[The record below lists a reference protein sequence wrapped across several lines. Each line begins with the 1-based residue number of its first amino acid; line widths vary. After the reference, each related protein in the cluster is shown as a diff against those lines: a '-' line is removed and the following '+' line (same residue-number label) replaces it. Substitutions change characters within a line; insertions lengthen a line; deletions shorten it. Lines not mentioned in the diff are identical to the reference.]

1 MAAVPPL
8 SVVLPTHD
16 RPTQVLDAARSV
28 LDQNIPDLQLI
39 VVDDGSTA
47 EGCSR
52 SLERLADDPKVR
64 IVRNEKALG
73 LPRAR
78 NCGIAVA
85 EHDHIGF
92 CDDDDLWRAGA
103 AEVLLSTLTTHPK
116 AAAASSW
123 HEVVH
128 KGTDRAVVHR
138 GPLRF
143 GEFELLWQNFVGV
156 PFGIVNRSRLSQT
169 FRYDPEFPTGE
180 DWDLWIRCAR
190 ESPFVMVPAVLYSY
204 SQHQGPRLTTDLT
217 HLGESRRLILAKH
230 GDEMTPMCSSFHEL
244 VLAAQLDGPTGT
256 TKAVARMLRTQPF
269 GALGAEALLTLGYV
283 ASRVGV
289 RRSDPGLAPRVMARA
304 IGAARARQDASGR
317 RRR

>member
-1 MAAVPPL
+1 MAAMPPL

-16 RPTQVLDAARSV
+16 RPTQVLEAARSV
-28 LDQNIPDLQLI
+28 LDQNIPALQLI

-47 EGCSR
+47 EGCSQ

-64 IVRNEKALG
+64 IVRNETALG

-85 EHDHIGF
+85 ENDHIGF

-103 AEVLLSTLTTHPK
+103 AEVLLSALTAHPK

-128 KGTDRAVVHR
+128 KGTNRAVVHR

-143 GEFELLWQNFVGV
+143 GALELLWQNFVGV
-156 PFGIVNRSRLSQT
+156 PFGIVDRSRLRQT

-217 HLGESRRLILAKH
+217 HLGESRRRILAKY
-230 GDEMTPMCSSFHEL
+230 GEEMTPLCRTFHEL
-244 VLAAQLDGPTGT
+244 VLTAQMDGPAAT
-256 TKAVARMLRTQPF
+256 TKAVARRLRAQPF
-269 GALGAEALLTLGYV
+269 GAVGAEALLTLSYV
-283 ASRVGV
+283 ASRVAV
-289 RRSDPGLAPRVMARA
+289 HRSDPGLAPRVMATAVRL
-304 IGAARARQDASGR
+304 ARPRQGVSGPR
-317 RRR
+317 RP

>member
-1 MAAVPPL
+1 MTVLPPL

-16 RPTQVLDAARSV
+16 RPTQVLEAARSV
-28 LDQNIPDLQLI
+28 LDQNIPTLQLI

-52 SLERLADDPKVR
+52 SLERLADDPNVR
-64 IVRNEKALG
+64 IVRNETALG

-85 EHDHIGF
+85 ENDHIGF

-103 AEVLLSTLTTHPK
+103 ADVLLRTLTAHPK
-116 AAAASSW
+116 AAVASSW

-128 KGTDRAVVHR
+128 KGADRTVVHR

-143 GEFELLWQNFVGV
+143 GAEELLWQNFVGV
-156 PFGIVNRSRLSQT
+156 PFGIVDRSRLSQA

-190 ESPFVMVPAVLYSY
+190 ESPFLMVPAVLYSY
-204 SQHQGPRLTTDLT
+204 SQHHGPRLTTDLT
-217 HLGESRRLILAKH
+217 RLGESRRRILAKY
-230 GDEMTPMCSSFHEL
+230 GGEMTPLCRTFHEL
-244 VLAAQLDGPTGT
+244 VLTAQLDGPTAT
-256 TKAVARMLRTQPF
+256 TKAVARRIGAQPF
-269 GALGAEALLTLGYV
+269 GALGAESLLTLSYV
-283 ASRVGV
+283 ASHMGM
-289 RRSDPGLAPRVMARA
+289 RRSDPGLAPRVMAKAVRL
-304 IGAARARQDASGR
+304 ARPRQGSSGR
-317 RRR
+317 RRP